1 MGLNMEIVIDQSNA
15 DQRFDRFMRKYCKI
29 YPEVK
34 LGDIY
39 SWIRKWEIKLNGKKV
54 KEEYRVK
61 VWDKIVF
68 MEDHLWKKDLR
79 ALMSPKDKKMKKL
92 EIDDIKKMIIYEDK
106 NWIVWNKPAW
116 VIIHPSEK
124 HWNDLCMNDYLETY
138 VSKSWK
144 QEAESRKSENE
155 TFKPSFW
162 YRLDKDTSW
171 VLIAAKNYPALQYI
185 NEIIRDRQIEKKYL
199 AVVVWEFP
207 KHLIIDKSL
216 EKIYDKKFDRSHM
229 VVDRSWMTA
238 KTECWNRKTI
248 HHADL
253 WPISLLEIKIDTGR
267 MHQIRIHL
275 SSEWYPVLG
284 DIIYGNPAV
293 NRKLYKNMNI
303 NRQLLHC
310 RKYSFE
316 NIWDKKRKEFT
327 CDIPSDFEKII
338 ELR

>member
-1 MGLNMEIVIDQSNA
+1 MQIVIDETNA

-39 SWIRKWEIKLNGKKV
+39 SWIRKWEIKVNGKKV

-61 VWDKIVF
+61 IWDQVVF

-92 EIDDIKKMIIYEDK
+92 EVDDIKKMIIYEDK
-106 NWIVWNKPAW
+106 NWIVFDKPAW
-116 VIIHPSEK
+116 IILHPSDK
-124 HWNDLCMNDYLETY
+124 HWNDLCMNDYLERYVEMTIWSTY
-138 VSKSWK
+138 
-144 QEAESRKSENE
+144 KSEWETE
-155 TFKPSFW
+155 TFKPSFG

-199 AVVVWEFP
+199 TIVVGDFP
-207 KHLIIDKSL
+207 EYMQIDKSL
-216 EKIYDKKFDRSHM
+216 EKVYDKKFDRSHM
-229 VVDRSWMTA
+229 VLDRSWLTA
-238 KTECWNRKTI
+238 KTECWNKKTI
-248 HHADL
+248 YHPEL
-253 WPISLLEIKIDTGR
+253 WLISLLEVKIDTWR

-284 DIIYGNPAV
+284 DIVYGNPAV
-293 NRKLYKNMNI
+293 NRKLYKNINI

-310 RKYSFE
+310 WKYSFV
-316 NIWDKKRKEFT
+316 NIWEKKRKEFSA
-327 CDIPSDFEKII
+327 DIPSDFEKII
-338 ELR
+338 ELK